1 MDNGTL
7 ISAGTVVSGVLRGK
21 GPLAIAGRVEG
32 RVTIEGDVD
41 VVAKGF
47 VGSEIEADFV
57 RVRGSSKGVLKARQ
71 QATIEAGAQVEGDV
85 HAPRIEIDPQARV
98 KARLHMPL
106 ALPRGVRVP
115 PNVTRRED
123 PWNS

>member
-7 ISAGTVVSGVLRGK
+7 VSAGTVVSGVVRGK

-32 RVTIEGDVD
+32 RVALEGEVE
-41 VVAKGF
+41 VVAKGS
-47 VGSEIEADFV
+47 VGGDIEADLV
-57 RVRGSSKGVLKARQ
+57 RVRGATKGAIKVRQ
-71 QATIEAGAQVEGDV
+71 AAAIEAGAQVEGEV
-85 HAPRIEIDPQARV
+85 HAPRLEIDPQARV

-106 ALPRGVRVP
+106 ALPRGVRIP

-123 PWNS
+123 PWTT